1 MACGHPPRVFQ
12 HEIDHLGGVLF
23 IDRAK
28 RLRKVEPEEEQ
39 AASASAV

>member
-12 HEIDHLGGVLF
+12 HEIDHLDGVLF

-28 RLRKVEPEEEQ
+28 RLWKVEPEEEQ
-39 AASASAV
+39 ATPAV